1 MIVETSKRAASTGVC
16 LSNSKVMRPQPLPE
30 VEVIYLIPFTR
41 ANIASNRE
49 VTSISITRE
58 ELPGI

>member
-1 MIVETSKRAASTGVC
+1 
-16 LSNSKVMRPQPLPE
+16 MRPQPLPE
-30 VEVIYLIPFTR
+30 VEVISLIPFTR